1 MKVLS
6 LLLALVLLIALGCSA
21 GLSEDEVRQMIQES
35 AITGPQ
41 GAPGPAGP
49 QGPKGDQGDP
59 GAAGIQGAKGDA
71 GVPGPQGEPGP
82 SGPEGPRGDSGARGP
97 QGPRGA
103 AGETGPQGPS
113 GEGSQTQTPAHP
125 PELPAEQVLRLL
137 YWQAPTIPSPYLSSG
152 FKDRDAAAVTLEP
165 LAKYD
170 PFGNLVP
177 ALAREIPTVANG
189 GVAADLTSITWPLKE
204 GLRWSNGTPMTA
216 ADVVFTWRYCVDED
230 TGCSAGGAFHGIVSV
245 TALDHRTV
253 RIQFDS
259 PRAYPYTAFVGTA
272 TPVISEAQFGDCVG
286 AAAVECDAENNAP
299 LGTGP
304 YRITTFSANEHAIY
318 ERNPYY
324 HGAPAYFDR
333 VVISGAPSA
342 EEAARRVLERRDADY
357 AWNLQVDPQILSDME
372 VDGQGV
378 IVTGFASLVE
388 RIVLNQTNPDPDLD
402 DDRSEYLIG
411 NNPHPI
417 LSFKPI
423 RQAMSMAIDRR
434 VISEQLYGFGG
445 EPTCNII
452 TGPVLYVSTANDSCM
467 TQDIDGANRLLE
479 EHGVVDHNGDGV
491 REYQGLPL
499 RLTFQT
505 SANAVRETTQELVR
519 DWWRQIGIETELVQ
533 HDGGLFFGGDPVEDA
548 AATYRRFFADTQMY
562 AGGPD
567 IDPESYLSGSL
578 CQEIPTRDNYWAGG
592 NISRACNEEYD
603 QLFEQLAQSRPG
615 PARAELIKQLNDI
628 WVQNYYEI
636 PLVNRGYVSA
646 HHDTLLGVFINGWD
660 SELWNIGD
668 WRRR

>member
-1 MKVLS
+1 MKVLP
-6 LLLALVLLIALGCSA
+6 LLLALVLLLALGCSG
-21 GLSEDEVRQMIQES
+21 GLTEEEVQRMIDESTI
-35 AITGPQ
+35 AGPQ
-41 GAPGPAGP
+41 GEPGPTGMQGPKGDTGLAGPAGPRGEAGEPGAQGEPGGPGP
-49 QGPKGDQGDP
+49 QGPKGD
-59 GAAGIQGAKGDA
+59 AG
-71 GVPGPQGEPGP
+71 E
-82 SGPEGPRGDSGARGP
+82 RGLPGARG
-97 QGPRGA
+97 
-103 AGETGPQGPS
+103 ETGATGERGPPGQS
-113 GEGSQTQTPAHP
+113 GAPGASDATLQE
-125 PELPAEQVLRLL
+125 EQVLRLL
-137 YWQAPTIPSPYLSSG
+137 YWQAPTILSPYLSGG

-189 GVAADLTSITWPLKE
+189 GVAADLTSITWALKE
-204 GLRWSNGTPMTA
+204 GLRWSNGTPLTA
-216 ADVVFTWRYCVDED
+216 SDVVFTWRYCVDED
-230 TGCSAGGAFHGIVSV
+230 TGCSAEGAFHGIVSV
-245 TALDHRTV
+245 TALDDRTV
-253 RIQFDS
+253 RIDFDA
-259 PRAYPYTAFVGTA
+259 PRAYPYTAFVSTT
-272 TPVISEAQFGDCVG
+272 TPIISETQFGDCIG
-286 AAAVECDAENNAP
+286 AAAVGCHAENNAP

-304 YRITTFSANEHAIY
+304 YRITTFEANEHAIY

-333 VVISGAPSA
+333 VVISGASSA

-357 AWNLQVDPQILSDME
+357 AWNLQVEPEILSQME

-378 IVTGFASLVE
+378 VVAGFASLVE
-388 RIVLNQTNPDPDLD
+388 RIVLNQTNPDPDLGE
-402 DDRSEYLIG
+402 DRSEYLRG
-411 NNPHPI
+411 NNPHPV

-445 EPTCNII
+445 EPTCNFI
-452 TGPVLYVSTANDSCM
+452 TGPVLYVSTAKDGCL
-467 TQDIDGANRLLE
+467 TQDIEGANQLLDDN
-479 EHGVVDHNGDGV
+479 GVVDHNGDGI

-505 SANAVRETTQELVR
+505 SVNDVREATQELVR

-548 AATYRRFFADTQMY
+548 AATYRRFFADAQMY
-562 AGGPD
+562 ASGSD

-578 CQEIPTRDNYWAGG
+578 CHEIPTRDNYWAGG
-592 NISRACNEEYD
+592 NISRACSEEYD

-615 PARAELIKQLNDI
+615 PGRSDLIKQLNDI

-660 SELWNIGD
+660 SELWNIGE